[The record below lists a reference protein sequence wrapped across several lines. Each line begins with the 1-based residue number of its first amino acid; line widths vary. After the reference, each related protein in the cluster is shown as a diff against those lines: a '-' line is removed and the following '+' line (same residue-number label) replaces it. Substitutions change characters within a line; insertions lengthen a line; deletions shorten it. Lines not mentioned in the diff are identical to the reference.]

1 MTEVFHPSPCSFQ
14 PLTNLPQ
21 TLASK
26 NCQKYQVFET
36 EPVQNYSRQKPSFFY
51 LMHTQQLWS
60 VHAMFFEL
68 NYAIQDL

>member
-1 MTEVFHPSPCSFQ
+1 MKLRKTEIECLKTSFQ

-36 EPVQNYSRQKPSFFY
+36 EPVQNYSRQKPSFFLPNAY
-51 LMHTQQLWS
+51 TTTLERACN
-60 VHAMFFEL
+60 VF
-68 NYAIQDL
+68 